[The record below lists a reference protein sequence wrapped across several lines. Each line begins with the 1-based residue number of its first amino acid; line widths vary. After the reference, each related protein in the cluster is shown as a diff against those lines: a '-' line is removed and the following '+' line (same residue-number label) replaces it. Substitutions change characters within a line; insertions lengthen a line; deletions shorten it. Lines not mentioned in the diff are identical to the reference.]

1 LARAGAKG
9 GFEAGAVVGAGVDSG
24 VGALVSTGTG
34 LKDGVLAGLETD
46 FAETG
51 RPVPPWLQ
59 PSESITNIAVAA
71 AGTLLTTDIWLP
83 PARADAL
90 SGP

>member
-1 LARAGAKG
+1 LLRTGAGVALG
-9 GFEAGAVVGAGVDSG
+9 AGAVVGVGVDSG

-46 FAETG
+46 FAATG
-51 RPVPPWLQ
+51 RPVAPWLQ
-59 PSESITNIAVAA
+59 PSASTTNIAVAA
-71 AGTLLTTDIWLP
+71 AGTLFTTDIWLP
-83 PARADAL
+83 PARTDAL